1 MPIIL
6 TPRSASGAPLAL
18 PAPLRLDSGSA
29 VIGRTAG
36 ADLVIAHPLVSSRH
50 CAILGSGSAWQV
62 QDSSTNGT
70 LVNGRRIA
78 GSQPLADGDVIG
90 LGEIEIG
97 VRIDNAATG
106 MAPAQVNLNDWRRAG
121 DMTMPP
127 QAQAPQPTAMPGA
140 GAPDAVGQLLHAAG
154 IDRSAVRA
162 ADPEILMAAGAVL
175 RASTEGLA
183 TMVQARRKAR
193 QELRVPAD
201 PKSDNPIQSAPANTA
216 LVGLLAAPPAAARDM
231 TADAIRE
238 LDRHQQATLSAMQAA
253 FRAALDQF
261 APEAIKL
268 RARDDAAAWK
278 AYEKAFNAHD
288 GFVEVFAQELA
299 RAYEKLATS

>member
-1 MPIIL
+1 MPILL
-6 TPRSASGAPLAL
+6 TPRSASGAPIPL

-36 ADLVIAHPLVSSRH
+36 ADLMIAHPLVSSRH
-50 CAILGSGSAWQV
+50 CAILGNGGSWQV

-70 LVNGRRIA
+70 LVNGRRIS
-78 GSQPLADGDVIG
+78 GSQALADGDVIG

-97 VRIDNAATG
+97 VRIDGAATG
-106 MAPAQVNLNDWRRAG
+106 AAPAQVNLNDWRRAG
-121 DMTMPP
+121 DMTMAP
-127 QAQAPQPTAMPGA
+127 QAQPASQPPGA
-140 GAPDAVGQLLHAAG
+140 GSPDAVAQLLHAAG
-154 IDRSAVRA
+154 IERSAVRA
-162 ADPEILMAAGAVL
+162 GDQEILAAAGAAL

-201 PKSDNPIQSAPANTA
+201 PKSDNPIKSAPANAA
-216 LVGLLAAPPAAARDM
+216 LAALLAAPPAAARDM

-238 LDRHQQATLSAMQAA
+238 LDRHQQAALSAMQAA

-278 AYEKAFNAHD
+278 AYEKAFNAND

-299 RAYEKLATS
+299 RAYAERSAS